1 MSNFCDFQIHINGL
15 QTFFV
20 NEEIL
25 STYSGRLKKIIK
37 QERRR
42 AQIKYSGIEIHDF
55 PGGPDGFELISRFC
69 YSNGRITITVSN
81 VSLLHC
87 CAVFLG
93 MTEKVSTNN
102 LLKQTETFLEG
113 LFDWLWKEILVCLKS
128 CESFLNYADSS
139 GLVDKLLCAVL
150 AKITHNS
157 DIGNL
162 IATSSSSSSSPE
174 TTSGFRVSSSF
185 KNTPESL
192 KPNSSSRAWW
202 FDDVSILPP
211 KIIEKLIQSLGAY
224 GSENNSLILTRFL
237 LHYLKVSAQR
247 KKSKTS
253 RTSSEFGGLADTAI
267 HGVILVGKKVFS
279 CRALFWV
286 LRIVSGFGISKE
298 YRLGLERLIGG
309 MLDEATLDDLL
320 VSGHDRG
327 VYDVNL
333 VIRLIRVF
341 AKSEGV
347 SVQKLRKAGRL
358 IDKYLGEI
366 SPDQN
371 LKISKFLGVAESL
384 PDSAR
389 DCFDGAYRAID
400 IYLES
405 HPTLSFEERS
415 RLCRCLNYEK
425 LSLEA
430 CKELAKNP
438 KIPPRVAIQALIS
451 QQSKVTATE
460 EFVHASPCSTASA
473 SNHFNSHS
481 HSSSHSQMVLY
492 NNGGVGADKDSFP
505 EESSLDTKLNLQRM
519 QWRVVELEKLCRE
532 MKGQMSK
539 MVKNNVLSSSTPT
552 HGRALPRLC

>member
-1 MSNFCDFQIHINGL
+1 MSQLSDFQIHINGQ

-42 AQIKYSGIEIHDF
+42 NQIKNSGIEIDDF

-69 YSNGRITITVSN
+69 YNNGRITTTVSN

-87 CAVFLG
+87 CAVYLG
-93 MTEKVSTNN
+93 MTEKLSTCN
-102 LLKQTETFLEG
+102 LLQQTQVFLDG
-113 LFDWLWKEILVCLKS
+113 LFEWSWKDILVCLKS
-128 CESFLNYADSS
+128 CGSFCNYADSS
-139 GLVDKLLCAVL
+139 GLLDKLICALL
-150 AKITHNS
+150 AKIAQNS
-157 DIGNL
+157 DISSF
-162 IATSSSSSSSPE
+162 IAASSSTSSSPE
-174 TTSGFRVSSSF
+174 TASGFRPSSSY
-185 KNTPESL
+185 KNTPESI
-192 KPNSSSRAWW
+192 KPSSSSRAWW
-202 FDDVSILPP
+202 FDDVAILPP
-211 KIIEKLIQSLGAY
+211 KIIEKLFQSLGAY
-224 GSENNSLILTRFL
+224 GADNNSLILTRFL

-247 KKSKTS
+247 KANYNH
-253 RTSSEFGGLADTAI
+253 TSSAAVNSKCEFGGLADTAV
-267 HGVILVGKKVFS
+267 HGIIFVGRKTFS

-286 LRIVSGFGISKE
+286 LRIVSGFGLSKE

-341 AKSEGV
+341 VKSEGV
-347 SVQKLRKAGRL
+347 SVQKLKIAGRL

-405 HPTLSFEERS
+405 HPSLSFEERS

-425 LSLEA
+425 LSLGA

-438 KIPPRVAIQALIS
+438 KIPPRVAMQALMS
-451 QQSKVTATE
+451 QQSKITPPTPRPKQQCVNYE
-460 EFVHASPCSTASA
+460 MIV
-473 SNHFNSHS
+473 
-481 HSSSHSQMVLY
+481 Y
-492 NNGGVGADKDSFP
+492 KGDADD
-505 EESSLDTKLNLQRM
+505 EESLAEEGKMEETLNLQRM
-519 QWRVVELEKLCRE
+519 QWRVVELEKLCRQ
-532 MKGQMSK
+532 MKGQMSR
-539 MVKNNVLSSSTPT
+539 MVKHNHVLATPT
-552 HGRALPRLC
+552 HARPLPRLC

>member
-1 MSNFCDFQIHINGL
+1 MSQLSDFQIHINGQ

-42 AQIKYSGIEIHDF
+42 TQIKNSGIEIDDF

-69 YSNGRITITVSN
+69 YNNGRITTTVSN

-87 CAVFLG
+87 CAVYLG
-93 MTEKVSTNN
+93 MTEKLSTCN
-102 LLKQTETFLEG
+102 LLLQTQVFLDG
-113 LFDWLWKEILVCLKS
+113 LFEWSWKDILVCLKS
-128 CESFLNYADSS
+128 CGSFCNYADSS
-139 GLVDKLLCAVL
+139 GLLDKLICALL
-150 AKITHNS
+150 AKIAQNS
-157 DIGNL
+157 DISSL
-162 IATSSSSSSSPE
+162 IAASSSTSSSPE
-174 TTSGFRVSSSF
+174 TASGFRPSSSY
-185 KNTPESL
+185 KNTPESI
-192 KPNSSSRAWW
+192 KPSSSSRAWW
-202 FDDVSILPP
+202 FDDVAILPP
-211 KIIEKLIQSLGAY
+211 KIIEKLFQSLGAY
-224 GSENNSLILTRFL
+224 GTDNNSLILTRFL

-247 KKSKTS
+247 KANYNH
-253 RTSSEFGGLADTAI
+253 TSSAAVNSKCEFGGLVDTAV
-267 HGVILVGKKVFS
+267 HGVISVGRKTFS

-286 LRIVSGFGISKE
+286 LRIVSGFGLSKE

-341 AKSEGV
+341 VKSDGV
-347 SVQKLRKAGRL
+347 SVQKLKIAGRL

-400 IYLES
+400 IYLEVS
-405 HPTLSFEERS
+405 MP
-415 RLCRCLNYEK
+415 Y
-425 LSLEA
+425 LSL
-430 CKELAKNP
+430 L
-438 KIPPRVAIQALIS
+438 L
-451 QQSKVTATE
+451 
-460 EFVHASPCSTASA
+460 FPCSFAPS
-473 SNHFNSHS
+473 
-481 HSSSHSQMVLY
+481 
-492 NNGGVGADKDSFP
+492 
-505 EESSLDTKLNLQRM
+505 
-519 QWRVVELEKLCRE
+519 
-532 MKGQMSK
+532 
-539 MVKNNVLSSSTPT
+539 
-552 HGRALPRLC
+552 